1 MLAMVHATP
10 ETQNQQIH
18 QCLSLLKESE
28 NSHLVLY
35 CALVLLCGGLVNW
48 QLLYQLRGTIQF
60 ADFYIVKEFNECCIA
75 ARKGVCSLHTVP
87 TGIYTYSGLAL
98 TRASCSH

>member
-1 MLAMVHATP
+1 MVHATP
-10 ETQNQQIH
+10 ETQNQQMH
-18 QCLSLLKESE
+18 GC
-28 NSHLVLY
+28 SHYSKNQETVIWCCI
-35 CALVLLCGGLVNW
+35 CALVLLCGGLVHW

>member
-1 MLAMVHATP
+1 MAHATP
-10 ETQNQQIH
+10 ETQNQLRH
-18 QCLSLLKESE
+18 GCLSLLKESE

-35 CALVLLCGGLVNW
+35 CALVLLCGGLVHS

-75 ARKGVCSLHTVP
+75 ARKGACSLHTVP